1 MENVQVRRY
10 SVPTISCDHCK
21 AAIESEV
28 GAVAGVEEVEV
39 DVAAR
44 TVRVAGDA
52 SDDAVRA
59 AIDEAGHDVAGVL

>member
-1 MENVQVRRY
+1 MANVDVRRY

-28 GAVAGVEEVEV
+28 GALPGVDEVDV

-44 TVRVAGDA
+44 TVRVAGTV

-59 AIDEAGHDVAGVL
+59 AIDDAGHDVAGVL